1 MIYIFPITM
10 LIFLSAFNLVVIRA
24 IISDD
29 TDSINRK
36 KNKNDKYYA
45 SIHNIF
51 FYSVCI
57 HVKACY
63 RVTTNISK

>member
-29 TDSINRK
+29 VDSINRK
-36 KNKNDKYYA
+36 RIRMM
-45 SIHNIF
+45 SIMLVFIIF
-51 FYSVCI
+51 SFILFAYMSK
-57 HVKACY
+57 H
-63 RVTTNISK
+63 TTELLPI

>member
-29 TDSINRK
+29 ADSINRK
-36 KNKNDKYYA
+36 RIRMM
-45 SIHNIF
+45 SIMLVFIIF
-51 FYSVCI
+51 SFLLFTYM
-57 HVKACY
+57 
-63 RVTTNISK
+63 SKHAVELLPI

>member
-29 TDSINRK
+29 ADSINRK
-36 KNKNDKYYA
+36 RIRMMSIMLVFIIFSFLLFTYMSKHA
-45 SIHNIF
+45 SELLPI
-51 FYSVCI
+51 
-57 HVKACY
+57 
-63 RVTTNISK
+63 

>member
-29 TDSINRK
+29 ADSINRK
-36 KNKNDKYYA
+36 RIRIMSIMLVFIIFSFLLFTYMSKHA
-45 SIHNIF
+45 SELLPI
-51 FYSVCI
+51 
-57 HVKACY
+57 
-63 RVTTNISK
+63 

>member
-29 TDSINRK
+29 ADSINRK
-36 KNKNDKYYA
+36 RIRMM
-45 SIHNIF
+45 SIMLVFIIF
-51 FYSVCI
+51 SFILFAYM
-57 HVKACY
+57 
-63 RVTTNISK
+63 SKHATELLPI

>member
-24 IISDD
+24 IITDD
-29 TDSINRK
+29 ADSINRK
-36 KNKNDKYYA
+36 KNKNDEYHA

-51 FYSVCI
+51 FYSI
-57 HVKACY
+57 LIFIKACC